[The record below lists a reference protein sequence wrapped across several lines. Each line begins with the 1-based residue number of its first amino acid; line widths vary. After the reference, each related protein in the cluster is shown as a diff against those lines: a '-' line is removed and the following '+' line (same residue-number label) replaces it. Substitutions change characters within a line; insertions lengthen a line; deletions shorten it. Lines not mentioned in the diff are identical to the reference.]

1 MCETTPTPEPGNPR
15 STFPDAWYDV
25 ASRLA
30 AARAVAS
37 CIFDRIPCGD
47 RARPV
52 MDELGAIG
60 DLAAAVV
67 DLLDLCKRDN
77 ARVEEQI
84 LSTARKGA

>member
-1 MCETTPTPEPGNPR
+1 MCETTPAPTPGHPR

-25 ASRLA
+25 SSRLA
-30 AARAVAS
+30 AARAVAA

-60 DLAAAVV
+60 DLAQAVV
-67 DLLDLCKRDN
+67 DLLDLARRDN

-84 LSTARKGA
+84 LATAKGV